1 MILPGG
7 ARSAGESV
15 QGAVAGWIPAL
26 LVVGKYGRNHGTT
39 QGTADRI
46 HVLKPGYRI
55 LGMAGRWR
63 RDSSMAT
70 SGSYRRWDGRL
81 SLLIQHETG
90 LLADKWIGPPIR

>member
-26 LVVGKYGRNHGTT
+26 LVVGKHGRNHGTT

-55 LGMAGRWR
+55 LGMAVAGGEIPRWR
-63 RDSSMAT
+63 LRDRIAGGMGVYHYSQV
-70 SGSYRRWDGRL
+70 SG
-81 SLLIQHETG
+81 
-90 LLADKWIGPPIR
+90 